1 MTLEEFN
8 KLVQAVYQ
16 QVQKIKKKNEK
27 DKQNIMRPVYTEIS
41 S

>member
-1 MTLEEFN
+1 MTLEEFD

-16 QVQKIKKKNEK
+16 QVQKNKEKNEK